1 MAERYGEMEFRL
13 CSRKGYALVEVV
25 SHFKYLG
32 WAPDQTDDDWLVVQR
47 NFRRARRVWGSL
59 GKIIQREWVDTKV
72 AEMFYRVVL
81 QAVGLF
87 GLESWAVLAAM
98 EKTVEGAYTGFLR
111 KITGKRARWI
121 MVGV

>member
-1 MAERYGEMEFRL
+1 M
-13 CSRKGYALVEVV
+13 
-25 SHFKYLG
+25 
-32 WAPDQTDDDWLVVQR
+32 
-47 NFRRARRVWGSL
+47 

-98 EKTVEGAYTGFLR
+98 EKTVEGAHTGFLHQ
-111 KITGKRARWI
+111 I
-121 MVGV
+121 MKKWTRQIKGRMCVPSVVGEVWESVGTQL